1 MANSWIKYFR
11 NESDNE
17 LAISLPVS
25 FVDNTSRLK
34 SLSKSRAILLAQRT
48 ILTSFRSTQIR
59 DWFVS

>member
-25 FVDNTSRLK
+25 FVDNTVDLK
-34 SLSKSRAILLAQRT
+34 VCQSHVRFYWPSGLS
-48 ILTSFRSTQIR
+48 
-59 DWFVS
+59 